1 MIRRPP
7 RSTLFPYTTLFRSLV
22 GDLERARD
30 HHRRAALELGLVT
43 AVGVGP
49 GDHLDHALLVLEHE
63 GRVAVA
69 LLAVLETQR
78 VDDAAQL
85 DVRAGVGPAVALA
98 VARRQLAAARAQRPR
113 GGGGELAQVLLV
125 AV

>member
-1 MIRRPP
+1 
-7 RSTLFPYTTLFRSLV
+7 
-22 GDLERARD
+22 
-30 HHRRAALELGLVT
+30 
-43 AVGVGP
+43 P

-85 DVRAGVGPAVALA
+85 DARAGVGPAVALA

-125 AV
+125 AVEGMAGNEEADRDRKSTRLNSSHLGISYAVF